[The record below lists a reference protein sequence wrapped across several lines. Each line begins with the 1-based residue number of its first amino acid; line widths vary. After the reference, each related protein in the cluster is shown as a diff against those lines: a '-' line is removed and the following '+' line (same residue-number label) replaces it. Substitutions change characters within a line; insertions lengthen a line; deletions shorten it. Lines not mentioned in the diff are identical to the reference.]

1 MGIFPSKLH
10 LLNSSITTRES
21 LTSKVNNGNFKSQ
34 TNYAIIEI
42 GGVQKIVEEGR
53 YYTCNRLQ
61 VEVGSKLRFG
71 RVLAVKNEGDLCI
84 GTPWVERALVEAQ
97 VIEEF
102 ADKKIIVYKMKS
114 KKHSRNK
121 NGHRQL
127 LTRFIVNQIRMI

>member
-1 MGIFPSKLH
+1 MMLYARLPPRQRCMI
-10 LLNSSITTRES
+10 NSS
-21 LTSKVNNGNFKSQ
+21 TSKPKSLE
-34 TNYAIIEI
+34 TFSVPDKYAVIEV
-42 GGVQKIVEEGR
+42 GGVQKIVAEGR

-61 VEVGSKLRFG
+61 AEVGSRLLFG

-127 LTRFIVNQIRMI
+127 L

>member
-1 MGIFPSKLH
+1 MMQKRLITFSNIEKTFDNPMLKQGSPKHFNPSDK
-10 LLNSSITTRES
+10 
-21 LTSKVNNGNFKSQ
+21 
-34 TNYAIIEI
+34 YAIIEV

-53 YYTCNRLQ
+53 YYTCNRLHA
-61 VEVGSKLRFG
+61 EVGSKLRFG
-71 RVLAVKNEGDLCI
+71 RVLAVKNKGDLCI

-121 NGHRQL
+121 NGQ
-127 LTRFIVNQIRMI
+127 

>member
-1 MGIFPSKLH
+1 MLYARLPPRQRCMI
-10 LLNSSITTRES
+10 NSS
-21 LTSKVNNGNFKSQ
+21 TSKPKSLE
-34 TNYAIIEI
+34 TFSVPDKYAVIEV
-42 GGVQKIVEEGR
+42 GGVQKIVAEGR

-61 VEVGSKLRFG
+61 AEVGSRLRFG

-114 KKHSRNK
+114 KKHCRNK